1 METWAARS
9 TELPLIVI
17 VRVHLWP
24 LCSSS
29 LPICHDL
36 WDASSSN
43 FTTKASHMV
52 DCIRFNFY
60 THACPHKH
68 IIHTLT
74 QKQQPPPVHTDL
86 CTDFLV
92 KPVRISRLLP
102 THEFSIFGAAN
113 PRLPLFV
120 SVSLALSLP
129 SLAGHPVLL
138 TYANVHF
145 VTHFTYV
152 SFPSVCCSQWAN

>member
-1 METWAARS
+1 MTSLFFKSCPYVMIYEMPPPATLPQRHHTWLTAFV
-9 TELPLIVI
+9 LI
-17 VRVHLWP
+17 
-24 LCSSS
+24 
-29 LPICHDL
+29 
-36 WDASSSN
+36 
-43 FTTKASHMV
+43 FTHIALQ
-52 DCIRFNFY
+52 CA

-74 QKQQPPPVHTDL
+74 QKQQPPPMRTDL

-102 THEFSIFGAAN
+102 TREFSIFGFAN

-120 SVSLALSLP
+120 SLSLP

-138 TYANVHF
+138 TYANVYF

-152 SFPSVCCSQWAN
+152 SFPSVCCSQWTN